1 MRIQSYDLYFFIYNF
16 TYLVCV
22 SFYLAFTSAR
32 ASDGNLIQRQGMLNG
47 LNKGVEAFTMIK
59 RSVGEGA
66 KFWGDLKRS
75 LERSCAATNDFKMV
89 RVSFRYFHYI

>member
-1 MRIQSYDLYFFIYNF
+1 MCFF
-16 TYLVCV
+16 C
-22 SFYLAFTSAR
+22 FYLAFTSAR

-89 RVSFRYFHYI
+89 RFSFDISMIYDWIMY